1 MVSIVCTVIER
12 LVRMD
17 TKTKSR
23 SFEANA
29 NSTDT
34 QLRATDVADG
44 WYPSKERRGNS
55 RSFLRHFYK
64 TSTLH
69 LV

>member
-1 MVSIVCTVIER
+1 
-12 LVRMD
+12 MD